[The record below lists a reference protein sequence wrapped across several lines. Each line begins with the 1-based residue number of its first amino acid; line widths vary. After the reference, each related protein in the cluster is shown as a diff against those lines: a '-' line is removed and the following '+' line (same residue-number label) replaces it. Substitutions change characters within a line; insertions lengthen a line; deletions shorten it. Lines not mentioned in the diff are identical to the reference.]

1 MDCVNAGFEGLNGEA
16 DVAAVSHGAAL
27 RINEVLGVALVAEQ
41 GECAARVVVRIEEQ
55 NYEAS
60 DDVVHVM
67 ISNSL
72 GRELECSEFQSS
84 AGLGDDIHRVP
95 SYWVRGTEC

>member
-1 MDCVNAGFEGLNGEA
+1 MLSSDDSVIARLVLSVGADCVNAGFEGLNGEA

-27 RINEVLGVALVAEQ
+27 RINEVLGVAVVAEQ
-41 GECAARVVVRIEEQ
+41 GECAARVVVRIDEQ

-67 ISNSL
+67 ISK
-72 GRELECSEFQSS
+72 
-84 AGLGDDIHRVP
+84 D
-95 SYWVRGTEC
+95 GT